1 MSRKPRASEGE
12 FPSTPATPTKRTG
25 VVPPRK
31 NTADRIAAIA
41 HHLPPAGP
49 GTRGQNASASAS
61 DNSVTSR
68 IERVS
73 ADTTPAPLPPSPAAD
88 AADVWFEQVPTNPAA
103 VPDLDALSGLDKS
116 GSMHPSLPIGRRHS
130 TDFTTP
136 RVEDRSRPQAR
147 PATSQS
153 WLLPL
158 LIAATCLTIGMILG
172 ALLFSNSDRGAA
184 ADARPCECP
193 VETAK

>member
-1 MSRKPRASEGE
+1 MSRKPSASEGE
-12 FPSTPATPTKRTG
+12 FPSTPATPTKPA
-25 VVPPRK
+25 PPRSR
-31 NTADRIAAIA
+31 TADRIAAIA

-49 GTRGQNASASAS
+49 GARGQQGSASSS

-116 GSMHPSLPIGRRHS
+116 GSVHPSLPLRRGHQAA
-130 TDFTTP
+130 DFTTP
-136 RVEDRSRPQAR
+136 RVEDHSQTQPIG
-147 PATSQS
+147 SQS

-172 ALLFSNSDRGAA
+172 ALLFANSGKGAA
-184 ADARPCECP
+184 MDAGPCECP
-193 VETAK
+193 AQTAK

>member
-1 MSRKPRASEGE
+1 
-12 FPSTPATPTKRTG
+12 
-25 VVPPRK
+25 VPPPT

-49 GTRGQNASASAS
+49 GARSQNASASAS

-103 VPDLDALSGLDKS
+103 VPDLDALSGIDK
-116 GSMHPSLPIGRRHS
+116 GSSAHPSLPIGRGQA

-136 RVEDRSRPQAR
+136 RPQDYSGPKPR

-172 ALLFSNSDRGAA
+172 ALLFSDSGKANGDE
-184 ADARPCECP
+184 PCECP
-193 VETAK
+193 AELAK